1 MCLSHTTQ
9 DNESSTI
16 YLGWIALFVVG
27 VFLIYIACAGIHA
40 ARRVRACVNA
50 CVRAYMDDC
59 PSPSRLSLLTTTH
72 YSPNHPDHHEPTNA
86 RTQNE

>member
-1 MCLSHTTQ
+1 VRLLTPIHTSVNLLYVCMYVCMNQPHPPRCQ

-40 ARRVRACVNA
+40 ARRVR
-50 CVRAYMDDC
+50 
-59 PSPSRLSLLTTTH
+59 TH
-72 YSPNHPDHHEPTNA
+72 ALRVDVIMGH
-86 RTQNE
+86 

>member
-1 MCLSHTTQ
+1 MIPTPHPSFIPTTTTDQPTHQ

-40 ARRVRACVNA
+40 ARRVR
-50 CVRAYMDDC
+50 
-59 PSPSRLSLLTTTH
+59 T
-72 YSPNHPDHHEPTNA
+72 
-86 RTQNE
+86 

>member
-1 MCLSHTTQ
+1 MPRHDIHYKQ

-40 ARRVRACVNA
+40 ARRVRYVW
-50 CVRAYMDDC
+50 VGM
-59 PSPSRLSLLTTTH
+59 H
-72 YSPNHPDHHEPTNA
+72 G
-86 RTQNE
+86 QMG